1 MASPGNA
8 SGGSPK
14 SVGRK
19 IGDTVK
25 WSIVAIVGLG
35 LFLVPGIERAWT
47 EHRLATNG
55 VAEATILGWDSSSGS
70 YRFAYRYTVDG
81 RHYGAR
87 DRAVPEGMAPDTYC
101 ADRHDHVQTQTRLR
115 VGPGD
120 TLPVA
125 FDPDDPADASL
136 VEPPG
141 AAHYWYLAG
150 LFVCAVGALAI
161 WSTWRGPPAPPAG
174 RDGRDGDG

>member
-1 MASPGNA
+1 MATPGNG
-8 SGGSPK
+8 SGAGGRSL
-14 SVGRK
+14 GRK
-19 IGDTVK
+19 IGQTVK
-25 WSIVAIVGLG
+25 WSIVALVGLG
-35 LFLVPGIERAWT
+35 LFLVPGIERAWK

-55 VAEATILGWDSSSGS
+55 VAEATILGGDATSGS

-81 RHYGAR
+81 RHYCAR
-87 DRAVPEGMAPDTYC
+87 DRAVPEGTDPDIYC
-101 ADRHDHVQTQTRLR
+101 ADRYAHVQTRTRLR

-120 TLPVA
+120 TLPVV

-150 LFVCAVGALAI
+150 LFLLAVSALAI
-161 WSTWRGPPAPPAG
+161 RSAWRGPFGTPAG
-174 RDGRDGDG
+174 GTGRDGDG